1 MIRFLLLFL
10 VLNSV
15 IYWLG
20 WKLSESHRNRS
31 RRQDSKSKEYISRCN
46 TNFTVINIALAVFVL
61 GFGNSWLNWS
71 ADMFSIVND
80 FILMLLIYDVWMYWT
95 HRSILHRTPVVREN
109 VHLKHHNQHVIPSD
123 WLHVHWLELAAQTFG
138 FVVPTLLCKIN
149 AFSFLLFAVFKQC
162 FEV

>member
-1 MIRFLLLFL
+1 MIRFLLLF
-10 VLNSV
+10 VILNSI

-20 WKLSESHRNRS
+20 WKLSQTHRNLV
-31 RRQDSKSKEYISRCN
+31 RRKDSQSKEYTFRCN
-46 TNFTVINIALAVFVL
+46 FNFTVINVSLALFVL
-61 GFGNSWLNWS
+61 TLGSSWLSWS
-71 ADMFSIVND
+71 ANWISVAND

-95 HRSILHRTPVVREN
+95 HRSLLHRTPVIREN

-123 WLHVHWLELAAQTFG
+123 WLHVHWAELATQTIG
-138 FVVPTLLCKIN
+138 FVVPTLLFKIN